1 MRRFLVLHSS
11 LQNHSFVKREYD
23 GLLNILASDFDAQ
36 FDFLDSLESLPSL
49 SKYEDFIISTGGV
62 ENIFLDLLKRNLVG
76 TNVTLIADGRFNS
89 LAASMEILTYLN
101 NNNIKAFIAYG
112 SNEEISA
119 RLKDLTHVDFVNEQ
133 CGSAALSLSG
143 DKIAVFGEPSD
154 WLIASNVDR
163 DFLKQKF
170 NIDFVDIPLDTLFR
184 RFSLIDDNMVEF
196 LTTDFQAVTSRG
208 ETTERDLLD
217 SLKIYLAINQIC
229 QENNCTCA
237 TVRCFSIIE
246 KLKATGCLALALLND
261 EGIDAACEGDLQSLL
276 SMILVRRVTGMP
288 SFMANPSAMSKDNH
302 TTTFAHCT
310 VPTTMCRR
318 YGFRSHFE
326 SQCGLAVAGEF
337 SPSEV
342 YTIFKWG
349 GEKLDRFFVEEAV
362 SVVAPSNENLCRSQL
377 TLNFYNP
384 EYMLNNP
391 IGNHHI
397 IVKGAFADKLRTV
410 LKR

>member
-1 MRRFLVLHSS
+1 MRRFLVLRSS

-36 FDFLDSLESLPSL
+36 FDFLDNLESLPSS

-119 RLKDLTHVDFVNEQ
+119 RLKEHPHVDFVNEQ

-196 LTTDFQAVTSRG
+196 LATDFQAVTSRG

-397 IVKGAFADKLRTV
+397 ILKGAFADKLRTA

>member
-119 RLKDLTHVDFVNEQ
+119 RLKEHPHVDFVNEQ

-170 NIDFVDIPLDTLFR
+170 YIDFVDIPLDTLFR

-196 LTTDFQAVTSRG
+196 LATDFQAVTSRG

-276 SMILVRRVTGMP
+276 SMILVRRITGMP

-349 GEKLDRFFVEEAV
+349 GEKLDRFFVEEAI

-397 IVKGAFADKLRTV
+397 IVKGAFADKLRTA

>member
-1 MRRFLVLHSS
+1 MRRFLVLRSS

-36 FDFLDSLESLPSL
+36 FDFLDNLESLPSS

-119 RLKDLTHVDFVNEQ
+119 RLKEHPHVDFVNEQ

-170 NIDFVDIPLDTLFR
+170 NIDFVDIPLETLFR

-196 LTTDFQAVTSRG
+196 LAADFQAVTSRG

-397 IVKGAFADKLRTV
+397 IVKGAFADKLRTA

>member
-1 MRRFLVLHSS
+1 MRRFLVLRSS

-36 FDFLDSLESLPSL
+36 FDFLDNLESLPSS

-119 RLKDLTHVDFVNEQ
+119 RLKEHPHVDFVNEQ

-170 NIDFVDIPLDTLFR
+170 YIDFVDIPLDTLFR

-196 LTTDFQAVTSRG
+196 LATDFQAVTSRG

-397 IVKGAFADKLRTV
+397 ILKGAFADKLRTA

>member
-1 MRRFLVLHSS
+1 MRRFLVLRSS

-36 FDFLDSLESLPSL
+36 FDFLDNLESLPSS

-119 RLKDLTHVDFVNEQ
+119 RLKEHPHVDFVNEQ

-170 NIDFVDIPLDTLFR
+170 YIDFVDIPLDTLFR

-196 LTTDFQAVTSRG
+196 LAADFQAVTSRG

-397 IVKGAFADKLRTV
+397 IVKGAFADKLRTA

>member
-36 FDFLDSLESLPSL
+36 FDFLDNLESLPSS

-76 TNVTLIADGRFNS
+76 TNVTLVADGRFNS

-119 RLKDLTHVDFVNEQ
+119 RLKEHPHVDFVNEQ
-133 CGSAALSLSG
+133 CGGAALSLSG

-170 NIDFVDIPLDTLFR
+170 YIDFVDIPLDTLFR

-196 LTTDFQAVTSRG
+196 LATDFQAVTSRG

-397 IVKGAFADKLRTV
+397 ILKGAFADKLRTA

>member
-36 FDFLDSLESLPSL
+36 FDFLDNLESLPSS

-119 RLKDLTHVDFVNEQ
+119 RLKDLTHIDFVNEQ

-170 NIDFVDIPLDTLFR
+170 NIDFVDIPLETLFR

-397 IVKGAFADKLRTV
+397 IVKGAFADKLRTA

>member
-36 FDFLDSLESLPSL
+36 FDFLDNLESLPSS

-119 RLKDLTHVDFVNEQ
+119 RLKDLTHIDFVNEQ

-384 EYMLNNP
+384 EYILNNP

-397 IVKGAFADKLRTV
+397 IVKGAFADKLRTA

>member
-36 FDFLDSLESLPSL
+36 FDFLDNLESLPSS

-119 RLKDLTHVDFVNEQ
+119 RLKDLTHIDFVNEQ

-170 NIDFVDIPLDTLFR
+170 NIDFVDIPLETLFR

-276 SMILVRRVTGMP
+276 SMILVRRITGMP

-349 GEKLDRFFVEEAV
+349 GEKLDRFFVEEAI

-397 IVKGAFADKLRTV
+397 IVKGAFADKLRTA

>member
-36 FDFLDSLESLPSL
+36 FDFLDNLESLPSS

-119 RLKDLTHVDFVNEQ
+119 RLKEHPHVDFVNEQ

-170 NIDFVDIPLDTLFR
+170 NIDFVDIPLETLFR

-196 LTTDFQAVTSRG
+196 LATDFQAVTSRG

-397 IVKGAFADKLRTV
+397 IVKGAFADKLRTA

>member
-36 FDFLDSLESLPSL
+36 FDFLDNLESLPSS

-101 NNNIKAFIAYG
+101 NNNIKAVIAYG

-119 RLKDLTHVDFVNEQ
+119 RLKEHPHVDFVNEQ

-196 LTTDFQAVTSRG
+196 LATDFQAVTSRG

-276 SMILVRRVTGMP
+276 SMILVRRITGMP

-349 GEKLDRFFVEEAV
+349 GEKLDRFFVEEAI

-384 EYMLNNP
+384 EYILNNP

-397 IVKGAFADKLRTV
+397 ILKGAFADKLRTA

>member
-36 FDFLDSLESLPSL
+36 FDFLDNLESLPSS

-119 RLKDLTHVDFVNEQ
+119 RLKDLTHIDFVNEQ

-170 NIDFVDIPLDTLFR
+170 NIDFVDIPLETLFR

-196 LTTDFQAVTSRG
+196 LATDFQAVTSRG

-397 IVKGAFADKLRTV
+397 IVKGAFADKLRTA

>member
-36 FDFLDSLESLPSL
+36 FDFLDNLESLPSS

-119 RLKDLTHVDFVNEQ
+119 RLKEHPHVDFVNEQ

-170 NIDFVDIPLDTLFR
+170 NIDFVDIPLETLFR
-184 RFSLIDDNMVEF
+184 RFSLIDDNIVGF
-196 LTTDFQAVTSRG
+196 LATDFQAFTSRG

-397 IVKGAFADKLRTV
+397 ILKGAFADKLRTA

>member
-36 FDFLDSLESLPSL
+36 FDFLDNLESLPSS

-119 RLKDLTHVDFVNEQ
+119 RLKEHPHVDFVNEQ

-170 NIDFVDIPLDTLFR
+170 YIDFVDIPLDTLFR

-196 LTTDFQAVTSRG
+196 LATDFQAVISRG

-276 SMILVRRVTGMP
+276 SMILVRRITGMP

-397 IVKGAFADKLRTV
+397 IVKGAFADKLRTA

>member
-36 FDFLDSLESLPSL
+36 FDFLDNLESLPSS

-101 NNNIKAFIAYG
+101 YNNIKAFIAYG

-119 RLKDLTHVDFVNEQ
+119 RLKEHPHVDFVNEQ
-133 CGSAALSLSG
+133 CGGAALSLSG

-170 NIDFVDIPLDTLFR
+170 YIDFVDIPLDTLFR

-196 LTTDFQAVTSRG
+196 LATDFQAVTSRG

-397 IVKGAFADKLRTV
+397 ILKGAFADKLRTA

>member
-36 FDFLDSLESLPSL
+36 FDFLDNLESLPSS

-101 NNNIKAFIAYG
+101 YNNIKAFIAYG

-119 RLKDLTHVDFVNEQ
+119 RLKEHPHVDFVNEQ

-196 LTTDFQAVTSRG
+196 LATDFQAVTSRG

-276 SMILVRRVTGMP
+276 SMILVRRITGMP

-349 GEKLDRFFVEEAV
+349 GEKLDRFFVEEAI

-384 EYMLNNP
+384 EYILNNP

-397 IVKGAFADKLRTV
+397 ILKGAFADKLRTA

>member
-36 FDFLDSLESLPSL
+36 FDFLDNLESLPSS

-119 RLKDLTHVDFVNEQ
+119 RLKEHPHVDFVNEQ

-170 NIDFVDIPLDTLFR
+170 NIDFVDIPLETLFR

-196 LTTDFQAVTSRG
+196 LATDFQAVTSRG
-208 ETTERDLLD
+208 ETIERDLLD

-397 IVKGAFADKLRTV
+397 IVKGTFADKLRTA

>member
-36 FDFLDSLESLPSL
+36 FDFLDNLESLPSS

-119 RLKDLTHVDFVNEQ
+119 RLKEHPHVDFVNEQ

-196 LTTDFQAVTSRG
+196 LATDFQAVTSRG

-377 TLNFYNP
+377 ILNFYNP

-397 IVKGAFADKLRTV
+397 ILKGAFADKLRTA

>member
-36 FDFLDSLESLPSL
+36 FDFLDNLESLPSS

-76 TNVTLIADGRFNS
+76 TKVTLIADGRFNS

-119 RLKDLTHVDFVNEQ
+119 RLKEHPNVDFVNEQ

-170 NIDFVDIPLDTLFR
+170 NIDFVDIPLETLFR

-196 LTTDFQAVTSRG
+196 LATDFQAVTSRG

-288 SFMANPSAMSKDNH
+288 SFMANPFAMSKENR

-397 IVKGAFADKLRTV
+397 ILKGAFADKLRTA

>member
-36 FDFLDSLESLPSL
+36 FDFLDNLESLPSS

-101 NNNIKAFIAYG
+101 YNNIKAFIAYG

-119 RLKDLTHVDFVNEQ
+119 RLKEHPHVDFVNEQ

-170 NIDFVDIPLDTLFR
+170 NIDFVDIPLDTIFR

-288 SFMANPSAMSKDNH
+288 SFMANPSAMSKENH

-397 IVKGAFADKLRTV
+397 ILKGAFADKLRTA

>member
-36 FDFLDSLESLPSL
+36 FDFLDNLESLPSS

-101 NNNIKAFIAYG
+101 NNNIKTFIAYG

-119 RLKDLTHVDFVNEQ
+119 RLKEHTHVDFVNEQ

-143 DKIAVFGEPSD
+143 DKIAVFGKPSD

-196 LTTDFQAVTSRG
+196 LATDFQAVTSRG

-397 IVKGAFADKLRTV
+397 ILKGAFADKLRTA

>member
-36 FDFLDSLESLPSL
+36 FDFLDNLESLPSS

-119 RLKDLTHVDFVNEQ
+119 RLKDLTHIDFVNEQ

-196 LTTDFQAVTSRG
+196 LATDFQAVTSRG

-397 IVKGAFADKLRTV
+397 IVKGAFADKLRTA

>member
-36 FDFLDSLESLPSL
+36 FDFLDNLESLPSS

-119 RLKDLTHVDFVNEQ
+119 RLKEHPHVDFVNEQ

-196 LTTDFQAVTSRG
+196 LATDFQAVISRG

-397 IVKGAFADKLRTV
+397 IVKGAFADKLRTA

>member
-36 FDFLDSLESLPSL
+36 FDFLDNLESLPSS

-119 RLKDLTHVDFVNEQ
+119 RMKDLTHVDFVNEQ
-133 CGSAALSLSG
+133 CGGAALSLSG

-196 LTTDFQAVTSRG
+196 LATDFQAVTSRG

-397 IVKGAFADKLRTV
+397 ILKGAFADKLRTA

>member
-36 FDFLDSLESLPSL
+36 FDFLDNLESLPSS

-119 RLKDLTHVDFVNEQ
+119 RLKEHPHVDFVNEQ

-196 LTTDFQAVTSRG
+196 LATDFKAVTSRG

-397 IVKGAFADKLRTV
+397 ILKGAFADKLRTA

>member
-36 FDFLDSLESLPSL
+36 FDFLDNLESLPSS

-119 RLKDLTHVDFVNEQ
+119 RLKDLTHIDFVNEQ

-196 LTTDFQAVTSRG
+196 LATDFQAVTSRG

-342 YTIFKWG
+342 FTIFKWG

-397 IVKGAFADKLRTV
+397 IVKGAFADKLRTA

>member
-1 MRRFLVLHSS
+1 MRRFLVLRSS

-36 FDFLDSLESLPSL
+36 FDFLDNLESLPSS

-119 RLKDLTHVDFVNEQ
+119 RLKEHPHVDFVNEQ

-196 LTTDFQAVTSRG
+196 LAADFQAVTSRG
-208 ETTERDLLD
+208 ETTESDLLD

-397 IVKGAFADKLRTV
+397 IVKGAFADKLRTA

>member
-36 FDFLDSLESLPSL
+36 FDFLDNLESLPSS

-119 RLKDLTHVDFVNEQ
+119 RLKEHPHVDFVNEQ

-170 NIDFVDIPLDTLFR
+170 YIDFVDIPLDTLFR

-196 LTTDFQAVTSRG
+196 LATDFQAVTSRG

-261 EGIDAACEGDLQSLL
+261 EGIDAACEGDLLSLL

-397 IVKGAFADKLRTV
+397 ILKGAFADKLRTA

>member
-36 FDFLDSLESLPSL
+36 FDFLDNLESLPSS

-119 RLKDLTHVDFVNEQ
+119 RLKEHPHVDFVNEQ

-196 LTTDFQAVTSRG
+196 LAADFQVVTSRG

-397 IVKGAFADKLRTV
+397 ILKGAFADKLRTA

>member
-36 FDFLDSLESLPSL
+36 FDFLDNLESLPSS

-101 NNNIKAFIAYG
+101 NNNIKAVIAYG

-119 RLKDLTHVDFVNEQ
+119 CLKEHPHVDFVNEQ
-133 CGSAALSLSG
+133 CGGAALSLSG

-163 DFLKQKF
+163 YFLKKKF

-196 LTTDFQAVTSRG
+196 LATDFQAVTSRG

-397 IVKGAFADKLRTV
+397 IVKGAFADKLRTA

>member
-36 FDFLDSLESLPSL
+36 FDFLDNLESLPSS

-101 NNNIKAFIAYG
+101 YNNIKAFIAYG

-119 RLKDLTHVDFVNEQ
+119 RLKEHPHVDFVNEQ

-170 NIDFVDIPLDTLFR
+170 NIDFVDIPLETLFR

-196 LTTDFQAVTSRG
+196 LATDFQAVTSRG

-276 SMILVRRVTGMP
+276 SMILVRRITGMP

-397 IVKGAFADKLRTV
+397 IVKGAFADKLRTA

>member
-36 FDFLDSLESLPSL
+36 FDFLDNLESLPSS

-119 RLKDLTHVDFVNEQ
+119 RLKEHPHVDFVNEQ

-196 LTTDFQAVTSRG
+196 LAADFQAVTSRG

-276 SMILVRRVTGMP
+276 SMILVRRITGMP

-397 IVKGAFADKLRTV
+397 ILKGAFADKLRTA

>member
-36 FDFLDSLESLPSL
+36 FDFLDNLESLPSS

-101 NNNIKAFIAYG
+101 NNNIKTFIAYG

-119 RLKDLTHVDFVNEQ
+119 RLKEHTHVDFVNEQ

-196 LTTDFQAVTSRG
+196 LATDFQAVTSRG

-276 SMILVRRVTGMP
+276 SMILVRRITGMP

-349 GEKLDRFFVEEAV
+349 SEKLDRFFVEEAV

-397 IVKGAFADKLRTV
+397 IVKGAFADKLRTA

>member
-36 FDFLDSLESLPSL
+36 FDFLDNLESLPSS

-119 RLKDLTHVDFVNEQ
+119 RLKDLTHIDFVNEQ

-170 NIDFVDIPLDTLFR
+170 NIDFVDIPLETLFR

-342 YTIFKWG
+342 FTIFKWG

-362 SVVAPSNENLCRSQL
+362 SVVAPSNENSCRSQL

-397 IVKGAFADKLRTV
+397 IVKGAFADKLRTA

>member
-36 FDFLDSLESLPSL
+36 FDFLDNLESLPSS

-119 RLKDLTHVDFVNEQ
+119 RLKEHPHVDFVNEQ

-170 NIDFVDIPLDTLFR
+170 YIDFVDIPLDTLFR

-196 LTTDFQAVTSRG
+196 LATDFQAVTSRG

-276 SMILVRRVTGMP
+276 SMILVRRITGMP

-349 GEKLDRFFVEEAV
+349 GEKLDRFFVEEAI

>member
-36 FDFLDSLESLPSL
+36 FDFLDNLESLPSS

-119 RLKDLTHVDFVNEQ
+119 RLKDLTHIDFVNEQ

-170 NIDFVDIPLDTLFR
+170 NIDFVDIPLETLFR

-397 IVKGAFADKLRTV
+397 ILKGAFADKLRTA

>member
-36 FDFLDSLESLPSL
+36 FDFLDNLELFPGS

-119 RLKDLTHVDFVNEQ
+119 RLKEHPHVDFVNEQ

-184 RFSLIDDNMVEF
+184 RFLLIDDNMVEF
-196 LTTDFQAVTSRG
+196 LATDFQAVTSRG

-288 SFMANPSAMSKDNH
+288 SFMANPSAMSKENH

-397 IVKGAFADKLRTV
+397 IVKGAFADKLRTA

>member
-36 FDFLDSLESLPSL
+36 FDFLDNLESLPSS

-119 RLKDLTHVDFVNEQ
+119 RLKEHPHVDFVNEQ
-133 CGSAALSLSG
+133 CGSAAVSLSG

-196 LTTDFQAVTSRG
+196 LATDFQAVTSRG

-397 IVKGAFADKLRTV
+397 ILKGAFADKLRTA

>member
-36 FDFLDSLESLPSL
+36 FDFLDNLESLPSS

-101 NNNIKAFIAYG
+101 YNNIKAFIAYG

-119 RLKDLTHVDFVNEQ
+119 RLKEHPHVDFVNEQ

-170 NIDFVDIPLDTLFR
+170 NIDFVDIPLEILFR

-196 LTTDFQAVTSRG
+196 LATDFQAVTSRG

-397 IVKGAFADKLRTV
+397 ILKGAFADKLRTA

>member
-36 FDFLDSLESLPSL
+36 FDFLDSLESLPIS

-101 NNNIKAFIAYG
+101 NNNIKAVIAYG

-119 RLKDLTHVDFVNEQ
+119 RLKEHPHVDFVNEQ

-196 LTTDFQAVTSRG
+196 LATDFQAVTSRG

-288 SFMANPSAMSKDNH
+288 SFMANPSAMSKENH

-397 IVKGAFADKLRTV
+397 IVKGAFADKLRTA